1 MLLFV
6 PNPALPENPSISE
19 FFEFDEEF
27 HWFRVHFSFIP
38 NMKPGNI
45 FEAVFCIIYL
55 ILVLY
60 AGFAMLFNRQD
71 SQICLLF
78 SLMCLILGFGDCFH
92 LIPRIYSLM
101 AGVSEKMNA
110 AMGIGNMITAIG
122 MTVFYLLF
130 VEVIGLYYNRSVKV
144 WRIVC
149 LILFAARIVALLLPQ
164 NDWIHNT
171 FDPTMSLI
179 RNVPFIAIG
188 VIVVC
193 LLLVCTYQ
201 VDGDP
206 LRLMWVYV
214 TVSFGCYAPVA
225 LVHFGDYRDAI
236 LMIVKTVAYLCVV
249 FTGYANLIP
258 KKAKLNCRVC

>member
-130 VEVIGLYYNRSVKV
+130 VEVIGLYYNRSVIV

-149 LILFAARIVALLLPQ
+149 FILFAARIVALLLPQ

-206 LRLMWVYV
+206 LCLLY
-214 TVSFGCYAPVA
+214 TS
-225 LVHFGDYRDAI
+225 DA
-236 LMIVKTVAYLCVV
+236 ADD
-249 FTGYANLIP
+249 
-258 KKAKLNCRVC
+258 